1 MNTPYM
7 FMTSVRYNVLG
18 TEHYRNGC

>member
-1 MNTPYM
+1 
-7 FMTSVRYNVLG
+7 MTSVRYNVLG